1 MTLPVRSIIA
11 FDIIIFAL
19 SIVLLDVNSMAGR
32 GVASAV
38 MRQARNPLLLALLFG
53 LLVNLAPVTA
63 PLALVRAAGFIADTA
78 HPAASSPPVSSWQ
91 PSRQVAH
98 APRGLYNRHED
109 AGAPAAGCRADPW
122 WGGYVLEA
130 ARTSLLVACRRSAS
144 WH

>member
-32 GVASAV
+32 GVVSAV
-38 MRQARNPLLLALLFG
+38 MRQARNPLLLALMFG
-53 LLVNLAPVTA
+53 LLVNLAPVMA

-78 HPAASSPPVSSWQ
+78 GRRRCLYGS

-98 APRGLYNRHED
+98 PPES
-109 AGAPAAGCRADPW
+109 PA
-122 WGGYVLEA
+122 
-130 ARTSLLVACRRSAS
+130 
-144 WH
+144 